1 MLAYRR
7 FVLFSVDVC
16 KHNTPLEADIE
27 NVIHGCNVLFKGI
40 KIPHRKEEINPR
52 T

>member
-27 NVIHGCNVLFKGI
+27 NVIRGCNVLF